1 MMIKKTRIV
10 QIIQEEVRKQQEAH
24 AHDDGITPMPLSPTP
39 KPTAPTDELAYIE
52 IQIIAAKDKLAE
64 LEAKHAELSGKEAT
78 TSQPPEELER
88 EDTEWADTDYF
99 KRMMGTRYRGRD

>member
-24 AHDDGITPMPLSPTP
+24 AHDDGITP
-39 KPTAPTDELAYIE
+39 KPTAPTDELAYIK